1 MSTRN
6 IVVFAIVATGLATA
20 PAALAYPGGTPAYQ
34 TDAAP
39 FCAACHSSTAESDL
53 AGAPAERA
61 SKELA
66 ANKHLAL
73 IRAGAAGS
81 GYESLSQADRDAL
94 AAAVRAV
101 DEAST
106 VKLEA
111 PERVK
116 AGETFKVTVRITGGD
131 GPVAGVAL
139 VDGNQRWFARPA
151 PAAGWLVAAPPEIK
165 GPDGKLQTEW
175 LSRRPESL
183 GRDLSYVNVT
193 GIQGDAA
200 KSKWSSAEIVFT
212 LRAPQQKGSHPL
224 AAAYLYGTEM
234 ASPIGVVTD
243 ALGQKGP
250 RGGMGGH
257 SGRVRFSPV
266 AQISVQ

>member
-1 MSTRN
+1 MMPRN
-6 IVVFAIVATGLATA
+6 VLASAIVAAGLATA
-20 PAALAYPGGTPAYQ
+20 PAALAYPGGTPSYQ
-34 TDAAP
+34 TDVAP
-39 FCAACHSSTAESDL
+39 FCAACHSSTAASDL
-53 AGAPAERA
+53 AGAPEDRA

-66 ANKHLAL
+66 ENKHLAL
-73 IRAGAAGS
+73 IRAGAPGS

-101 DEAST
+101 DAAST

-111 PERVK
+111 PAHVK
-116 AGETFKVTVRITGGD
+116 AGEVFKVTVRITGGD
-131 GPVAGVAL
+131 GPAAGVAL
-139 VDGNQRWFARPA
+139 VDGTQRWFARPA
-151 PAAGWLVAAPPEIK
+151 GASGWQVAAPPEIK
-165 GPDGKLQTEW
+165 GPDGKAQTEW

-200 KSKWSSAEIVFT
+200 KSSWSSAEIVFT
-212 LRAPQQKGSHPL
+212 LRAPRQKGSHPL
-224 AAAYLYGTEM
+224 AAVYLYGTEM

-250 RGGMGGH
+250 RGGLGGH

-266 AQISVQ
+266 MQIAVQ

>member
-1 MSTRN
+1 MKPRS
-6 IVVFAIVATGLATA
+6 ILASAIVATGLAAA
-20 PAALAYPGGTPAYQ
+20 PGALAYPGGTPTYQ

-53 AGAPAERA
+53 AGAPADRA

-66 ANKHLAL
+66 ENKHLAL
-73 IRAGAAGS
+73 IRAGAPGS

-101 DEAST
+101 DAAST

-111 PERVK
+111 PARVK
-116 AGETFKVTVRITGGD
+116 AGQTFKVTVRITGGD
-131 GPVAGVAL
+131 GPAAGVAL
-139 VDGNQRWFARPA
+139 VDANQRWFARPA
-151 PAAGWLVAAPPEIK
+151 PAAGWQVVAAPVIT
-165 GPDGKLQTEW
+165 GPDGKPQSEW
-175 LSRRPESL
+175 LSRRPEAL
-183 GRDLSYVNVT
+183 ERNLSYVNVG

-200 KSKWSSAEIVFT
+200 KGSWSTAEVVFT

-234 ASPIGVVTD
+234 ASPLGVVTD

-250 RGGMGGH
+250 RGGLGGH
-257 SGRVRFSPV
+257 SGRVRFTPV
-266 AQISVQ
+266 TQISVQ

>member
-1 MSTRN
+1 MRLRSVLAST
-6 IVVFAIVATGLATA
+6 IVAAAFAAA
-20 PAALAYPGGTPAYQ
+20 PAALSYPGGTPTYQ

-39 FCAACHSSTAESDL
+39 FCAACHASTAESDL
-53 AGAPAERA
+53 AGAPADRA

-66 ANKHLAL
+66 EDKHLAL
-73 IRAGAAGS
+73 IRAGAPGS

-101 DEAST
+101 DAAST

-111 PERVK
+111 PTRVK

-131 GPVAGVAL
+131 GPAAGVAL
-139 VDGNQRWFARPA
+139 VDANQRWFARPA
-151 PAAGWLVAAPPEIK
+151 GAAGWQVVAPPEIK
-165 GPDGKLQTEW
+165 GPDGKPQTEW
-175 LSRRPESL
+175 LSRRPEAL
-183 GRDLSYVNVT
+183 DRNLSFVNVT
-193 GIQGDAA
+193 GIHGDAA
-200 KSKWSSAEIVFT
+200 KGEWSAAEVVFT
-212 LRAPQQKGSHPL
+212 LRAPQQKGRHPL

-234 ASPIGVVTD
+234 ASPLGVVTN

-257 SGRVRFSPV
+257 SGRVRFTPV
-266 AQISVQ
+266 TQISVE